1 MNFLRL
7 FGLSMLMEGA
17 GDGGGGS
24 GDGGG
29 NGGGDGGKNK
39 GAQPEVFSRE
49 YVHEL
54 REENKGTRLK
64 LQESET
70 ARKTAEDAAAAATKA
85 ATDAATAAE
94 AASEAKIK
102 DANTAAEKR
111 IIRAELKA
119 VAIKAGIV
127 DIDGLSLADLSKV
140 KLNDAGEV
148 EGADALIEA
157 LKKAK
162 PYLFG
167 TQSTSSTARKP
178 DPGKTEPKKA
188 TEMTTDEWRAA
199 RANLGRGAR

>member
-7 FGLSMLMEGA
+7 LGLSMLMEE
-17 GDGGGGS
+17 GDA
-24 GDGGG
+24 
-29 NGGGDGGKNK
+29 GGDGGAAAAAAAKAAAK
-39 GAQPEVFSRE
+39 SQPETFSRE

-54 REENKGTRLK
+54 REENKSWRTK
-64 LQESET
+64 HQESET
-70 ARKTAEDAAAAATKA
+70 ARKTADDAAKAATKA

-94 AASEAKIK
+94 AAAETKIK

-127 DIDGLSLADLSKV
+127 DIDGLSLADLSAV

-148 EGADALIEA
+148 EGAEALIEA

-167 TQSTSSTARKP
+167 TQSTSSTHKP
-178 DPGKTEPKKA
+178 PPVGDIKPKKA
-188 TEMTTDEWRAA
+188 QDMTPDEYRAA
-199 RANLGRGAR
+199 RAALS